1 MIQYLFSYSKRRQ
14 YALVACDVLIL
25 ALAIFISYAIRVYI
39 NHWNPSMGVVV
50 SKLKPSLTLVILVHL
65 FTLFLFDQYN
75 LDRLINIMR
84 SSIMIFSSIL
94 LAGIVI
100 GGIFF
105 FFPKYVFGRKVLIIH
120 LVVVS
125 FFMILWRIF
134 FIKFLADTSKTNRI
148 AIVGNGQI
156 VSSFI
161 EELHHILRHGFDVSG
176 VCLTDEV
183 SGSTCPVPAELP
195 KYKSILEL
203 LERNDFDV
211 FAFDARSGSFSDSE
225 IRQILEL
232 KYRGKAVY
240 DLPRLYK
247 NLTGKVPLT
256 YIDGRWL
263 LNSDGLQGQVSVRYM
278 RIKRVLDVILSLLL
292 LITGLPLFFIIGVAI
307 KLDSKGKVFFM
318 QERLGINK
326 RPFKCIKFRTMVENA
341 EYETGP
347 IWSREDDRRI
357 TRMGRL
363 LRKTR
368 LDELPQLWNILKG
381 DMSFV
386 GPRPI
391 REHFA
396 ARLSKSI
403 PYYSLRFSVKP
414 GLTGWAQVNYD
425 YAGSEAGQ
433 LEKFQYEIFY
443 IENMSLL
450 LDLLTIFRTLQ
461 KVVTVEGT

>member
-1 MIQYLFSYSKRRQ
+1 
-14 YALVACDVLIL
+14 
-25 ALAIFISYAIRVYI
+25 
-39 NHWNPSMGVVV
+39 MGVVV
-50 SKLKPSLTLVILVHL
+50 SKFKPSLPLVILVHL

-278 RIKRVLDVILSLLL
+278 LIKRVLDVILSLLL

-450 LDLLTIFRTLQ
+450 LDLLTLFRTLQ

>member
-1 MIQYLFSYSKRRQ
+1 MRHYLFSFNKKRQ

-39 NHWNPSMGVVV
+39 NQKNPSIGAVM

-84 SSIMIFSSIL
+84 SSIMIFLSIL
-94 LAGIVI
+94 LAGISI
-100 GGIFF
+100 GAIFF
-105 FFPKYVFGRKVLIIH
+105 FFPKYVFGRQVLIIH

-125 FFMILWRIF
+125 FFMIFWRMF
-134 FIKFLADTSKTNRI
+134 FIRFLADASKTNRL

-161 EELHHILRHGFDVSG
+161 EELHHILGHGFDVSG
-176 VCLTDEV
+176 VF
-183 SGSTCPVPAELP
+183 
-195 KYKSILEL
+195 EL

-347 IWSREDDRRI
+347 IWSREDDHRI

-450 LDLLTIFRTLQ
+450 LDLLTLFRTLQ

>member
-1 MIQYLFSYSKRRQ
+1 MRHYLFSFNKKRQ

-39 NHWNPSMGVVV
+39 NQKNPSIGAVM

-84 SSIMIFSSIL
+84 SSIMIFLSIL
-94 LAGIVI
+94 LAGISI
-100 GGIFF
+100 GAIFF
-105 FFPKYVFGRKVLIIH
+105 FFPKYVFGRQVLIIH

-125 FFMILWRIF
+125 FFMIFWRMF
-134 FIKFLADTSKTNRI
+134 FVRFLADASKTNRL

-161 EELHHILRHGFDVSG
+161 EELHHILGHGFDVSG
-176 VCLTDEV
+176 VCLTDDI

-195 KYKSILEL
+195 KYKGIVEL

-347 IWSREDDRRI
+347 IWSREDDHRI

>member
-1 MIQYLFSYSKRRQ
+1 MTFLGVLVQYQPSY
-14 YALVACDVLIL
+14 
-25 ALAIFISYAIRVYI
+25 
-39 NHWNPSMGVVV
+39 
-50 SKLKPSLTLVILVHL
+50 
-65 FTLFLFDQYN
+65 
-75 LDRLINIMR
+75 
-84 SSIMIFSSIL
+84 
-94 LAGIVI
+94 
-100 GGIFF
+100 
-105 FFPKYVFGRKVLIIH
+105 
-120 LVVVS
+120 
-125 FFMILWRIF
+125 
-134 FIKFLADTSKTNRI
+134 
-148 AIVGNGQI
+148 QI
-156 VSSFI
+156 
-161 EELHHILRHGFDVSG
+161 
-176 VCLTDEV
+176 
-183 SGSTCPVPAELP
+183 
-195 KYKSILEL
+195 EL

-450 LDLLTIFRTLQ
+450 LDLLTLFRTLQ